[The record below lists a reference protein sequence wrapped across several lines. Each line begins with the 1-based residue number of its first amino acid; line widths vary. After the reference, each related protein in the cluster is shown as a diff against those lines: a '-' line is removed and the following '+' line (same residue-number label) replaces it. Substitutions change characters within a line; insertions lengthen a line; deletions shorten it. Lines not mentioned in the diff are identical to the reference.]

1 MANLESTQLKD
12 GFQTLVSIGTT
23 TVGGHPSNPA
33 TGSLTNGKGT
43 ALTQVTLGLGSVSAP
58 SYSFTGDTNTG
69 MFSSGADALN
79 LATGGNNRM
88 TIASGG
94 NISIGTAN
102 SSAALQVGTSSEEIL
117 RLERDTTT
125 NDSFIDLT
133 YASGHSND
141 SDANH
146 EYAKIR
152 TKVVA
157 NLSGL
162 ESSELHFQ
170 TINAGTIG
178 DKMVITKEGNVGIG
192 VTAPSQS
199 LDVSGEIEFNAKL
212 IARDNN
218 LKFGVG
224 GSPNQIINISSTDN
238 AVDLGF
244 STSLRFRDIYAANG
258 TIQTSDE
265 KQKQDI
271 EELNEAE
278 KKVAQKAKTLIKKY
292 RMISSVEE
300 KGDDARIH
308 VGIIAQ
314 DLEKAFADE
323 GLDAGRYGMFI
334 KETTTNDDGEEQDSY
349 AIRYNEL
356 LAFIISSI

>member
-1 MANLESTQLKD
+1 M
-12 GFQTLVSIGTT
+12 
-23 TVGGHPSNPA
+23 
-33 TGSLTNGKGT
+33 
-43 ALTQVTLGLGSVSAP
+43 
-58 SYSFTGDTNTG
+58 
-69 MFSSGADALN
+69 
-79 LATGGNNRM
+79 
-88 TIASGG
+88 
-94 NISIGTAN
+94 
-102 SSAALQVGTSSEEIL
+102 
-117 RLERDTTT
+117 
-125 NDSFIDLT
+125 
-133 YASGHSND
+133 
-141 SDANH
+141 
-146 EYAKIR
+146 
-152 TKVVA
+152 
-157 NLSGL
+157 SGL

-224 GSPNQIINISSTDN
+224 GSPNQIINISSTQLYPDSDN

-278 KKVAQKAKTLIKKY
+278 KKVAQKAKTLIRKY